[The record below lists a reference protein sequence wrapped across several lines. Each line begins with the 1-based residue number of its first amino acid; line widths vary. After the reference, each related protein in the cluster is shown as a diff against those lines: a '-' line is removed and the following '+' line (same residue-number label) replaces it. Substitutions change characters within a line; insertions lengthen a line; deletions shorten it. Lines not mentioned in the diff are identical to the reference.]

1 MLSRFR
7 GSLLAGACGDAL
19 GYPIEFLS
27 YSSIVSKFGEGG
39 LKDMI
44 LVDGKAEISDDT
56 QMDVYTAQGLI
67 HALEKHCDYDD
78 TIIEV
83 HKSYY
88 RWYNG
93 QENGLST
100 QMKKLYSIHEIEND
114 DLLIDANHSALTAN
128 RAPGYTCLSALS
140 SGKMGTTTTTLLNNS
155 KGCGGIMRIG
165 CIPLCYW
172 NNPEL
177 AYQYA
182 ADVSALTHSHILGY
196 TSSGALAMIISY
208 IYQGKSLRDSIQQTL
223 EFLRKDTSNVFL
235 IQVIENAVHAADNG
249 LVGKDAFSI
258 LGEGWVAE
266 ETLAIGLWAALMYP
280 TDLKKALLA
289 SVNHSGDSDSTG
301 CVCGYIMGAMLGED
315 AIPSEWLENLELR
328 DLIIEQAEKLAD
340 F

>member
-1 MLSRFR
+1 MLLRFR

-19 GYPIEFLS
+19 GYPIEFYR

-56 QMDVYTAQGLI
+56 QMDIYTAQGLI
-67 HALEKHCDYDD
+67 HAHEKHCDYND
-78 TIIEV
+78 TIIEI

-93 QENGLST
+93 QENGLSY
-100 QMKKLYSIHEIEND
+100 QMKKLYSVNEIEND
-114 DLLIDANHSALTAN
+114 DLIVDATHSALTAN
-128 RAPGYTCLSALS
+128 RAPGCTCLSALS
-140 SGKMGTTTTTLLNNS
+140 SGKMGTTTTSLNDS

-165 CIPLCYW
+165 CIPICYW

-182 ADVSALTHSHILGY
+182 VDASALTHSHILGY

-208 IYQGKSLRDSIQQTL
+208 IYQGKSLCDSIQLTL
-223 EFLRKDTSNVFL
+223 EYLRTDSSNDFL
-235 IQVIENAVHAADNG
+235 IQVIENAVNTADNG
-249 LVGKDAFSI
+249 LVGKEAFSI

-315 AIPSEWLENLELR
+315 AIPSEWLKNLELR
-328 DLIIEQAEKLAD
+328 DLIIEQAEKLAC